1 MLALLLHDIML
12 ELLTTAI
19 KEDKYITE
27 MHISKIIKLE
37 LFIDIMILYIKNLT
51 KSTQKVDNN

>member
-12 ELLTTAI
+12 ELLTKAI

-51 KSTQKVDNN
+51 KSTQKVVNN